1 MGEEVAG
8 CVYVCVCDRILFSHL
23 KKKKILSSVTTWMAL
38 EGVTLNEMSQPE
50 TDQHRVVP
58 LTCGLS
64 KRLDSQKQQDRG
76 RRVLGWGQGERSGK
90 GYKLSVMKK
99 VRGANVSHADNTV
112 GNTVSHR

>member
-1 MGEEVAG
+1 
-8 CVYVCVCDRILFSHL
+8 
-23 KKKKILSSVTTWMAL
+23 MAL

-50 TDQHRVVP
+50 TDQRRVVP

-76 RRVLGWGQGERSGK
+76 RRVLGWGQWERSGK

-99 VRGANVSHADNTV
+99 VEGLMYHMTTIQSATLYRIIESF
-112 GNTVSHR
+112 